1 MVVAFLI
8 VLVLLAAVV
17 GIVASPWRR
26 SAGPAPHTATD
37 AVRAAGADVVELEAA
52 RDAKY
57 REIRD
62 AQLDHET
69 GKMSDED
76 FRAVDTA
83 LRAEAVDILR
93 DLDRT
98 RARLEKLRA
107 AAADPGGRGDDRD
120 DRGDDP
126 DDRRDDADDR
136 DAPAP
141 QATGVD
147 REPDPAVSRAEED
160 W

>member
-8 VLVLLAAVV
+8 VLLLLAAVV

-26 SAGPAPHTATD
+26 SPGPAPHTTTD
-37 AVRAAGADVVELEAA
+37 AVRAAGADVAELEAA

-93 DLDRT
+93 DLDRS

-107 AAADPGGRGDDRD
+107 AAAAPDHRGGRGDDR
-120 DRGDDP
+120 
-126 DDRRDDADDR
+126 RDDSDDR
-136 DAPAP
+136 DAAPP

-147 REPDPAVSRAEED
+147 REPDPAVSGAEED